1 FSRKNGQNIKALRMS
16 VRIECFITVHNK
28 ALVCVF
34 YSDEEE
40 LRKSF
45 SELDGRKDSTSHTMK
60 RINSGGNPLIS
71 VAQQSSAQ
79 VYMNGFLV
87 RKVHADPDG
96 KKTPRG
102 KRGWKTFYAIL
113 KGLILYLQKVHF
125 SHKSISAELQELR
138 SMPQDRKTK
147 SRDQEE
153 YKQREEY
160 LDFEKT
166 RYGTYAML
174 LRAKIRIGET
184 DLEAFEARLFD
195 DGSLQRAHS
204 SPTLPQDNSHASST
218 KGSSRSSSSGSMR
231 TKRSDGQRHS
241 YRQAVKQ

>member
-1 FSRKNGQNIKALRMS
+1 KGHHSLYESIMQT
-16 VRIECFITVHNK
+16 TVHNK

-60 RINSGGNPLIS
+60 RISSGGNALIS

-79 VYMNGFLV
+79 VYVNGFLV
-87 RKVHADPDG
+87 RKVHADSDG
-96 KKTPRG
+96 KRTPRG

-113 KGLILYLQKVHF
+113 KGLILYLQK
-125 SHKSISAELQELR
+125 SHETRFRAISAELQELR
-138 SMPQDRKTK
+138 STPQDRKSK

-160 LDFEKT
+160 MDFEKT

-174 LRAKIRIGET
+174 LRAKIRMGET

-195 DGSLQRAHS
+195 DGGLQRAHS
-204 SPTLPQDNSHASST
+204 SPTLPQDNSYASST
-218 KGSSRSSSSGSMR
+218 KESSRSSGSSKR
-231 TKRSDGQRHS
+231 TKRSDSQRHS
-241 YRQAVKQ
+241 NRQAVK